1 MADDD
6 ATARHTTKAT
16 TGRAA
21 KKAVVKK
28 SGAGAPVTKKAPV
41 SRKAAPKKAAPKKAA
56 PKKAVKKTAAAKKV
70 SPAADRGATL
80 APRKKKAPPLR
91 LAAEQTFDD
100 DWQEPEPE
108 PVRED
113 PSARIRAVLRAAAQS
128 LEGGDAPAAT
138 APPRPA
144 VTAPPPAPDEPTTR
158 VLVSPVP
165 AEDDEWG
172 ADEMEMEDE
181 LEAEAELD
189 AEEVTEADEEGDEDE
204 WAPPEVLDD
213 TATMA
218 VPTAPPER
226 TEPPPPSRPPLP
238 PTGVIT
244 APPEPAPEKPE
255 KKPRR
260 GLRRLI
266 LAILLIAVVAVAGII
281 GYSLLRDEGV
291 DYSKLKVG
299 DCFDSSPSNEVRGVK
314 VKDCSEPHNSEIFFL
329 VTHPAGP
336 DEPYP
341 GKEVLVQFAADACLG
356 QPLTDYLGI
365 PLEQSSLKDF
375 EIVPQE
381 SAWKDG
387 RRVLVCGLD
396 TGGQGDI
403 TGSVRGTRR

>member
-6 ATARHTTKAT
+6 ATARPTRKAT
-16 TGRAA
+16 TGKAA
-21 KKAVVKK
+21 KKPVTKK
-28 SGAGAPVTKKAPV
+28 SGAAAPGTKKAPV
-41 SRKAAPKKAAPKKAA
+41 SRKAAPKKA
-56 PKKAVKKTAAAKKV
+56 VRKTAAAKKV
-70 SPAADRGATL
+70 SSASDRGATL

-91 LAAEQTFDD
+91 LAAEQTFADD

-113 PSARIRAVLRAAAQS
+113 PSARIRAVLRAAAES
-128 LEGGDAPAAT
+128 LDSADAPAAT
-138 APPRPA
+138 APATPPRPV
-144 VTAPPPAPDEPTTR
+144 VTAPPRAPDEPTTR
-158 VLVSPVP
+158 VLVSPAP
-165 AEDDEWG
+165 AEDEEWD
-172 ADEMEMEDE
+172 ANEME
-181 LEAEAELD
+181 LEAEADLE
-189 AEEVTEADEEGDEDE
+189 AEEEVSEAEEERDEDE
-204 WAPPEVLDD
+204 WAPPDVLDD

-218 VPTAPPER
+218 VPAAPAER

-244 APPEPAPEKPE
+244 APPEPAPEK
-255 KKPRR
+255 KPRR

-266 LAILLIAVVAVAGII
+266 LAVLLIAVVAVAGIV

-341 GKEVLVQFAADACLG
+341 GKEALVQFAADACLG

-365 PLEQSSLKDF
+365 PLEQSTLKDF

-387 RRVLVCGLD
+387 RRVLVCGID

>member
-1 MADDD
+1 VPREGLATDAALEENMADDD
-6 ATARHTTKAT
+6 ARARRTTKAT

-21 KKAVVKK
+21 NKVVKK
-28 SGAGAPVTKKAPV
+28 SGAGAPVTKQAPV
-41 SRKAAPKKAAPKKAA
+41 PRKAAPQ
-56 PKKAVKKTAAAKKV
+56 KAVKKTAAAKKV
-70 SPAADRGATL
+70 STAADRRATL

-100 DWQEPEPE
+100 DWQEPEPH

-128 LEGGDAPAAT
+128 LESADTPA
-138 APPRPA
+138 PA

-165 AEDDEWG
+165 AEEEEWG
-172 ADEMEMEDE
+172 ADEMEMEEE
-181 LEAEAELD
+181 LEAEGEVAE
-189 AEEVTEADEEGDEDE
+189 AEEDLDEDE

-218 VPTAPPER
+218 VPAASPEER

-260 GLRRLI
+260 GLRRLL
-266 LAILLIAVVAVAGII
+266 LAILVIAVVAVAGIV

-299 DCFDSSPSNEVRGVK
+299 ECFDSSPSNEVRGVK

-356 QPLTDYLGI
+356 QPLTDYLGV

-381 SAWKDG
+381 SAWEDG
-387 RRVLVCGLD
+387 RRVLVCGID
-396 TGGQGDI
+396 TGGEGKI
-403 TGSVRGTRR
+403 TGSVKGTRR

>member
-1 MADDD
+1 MATDAALEENMADDD
-6 ATARHTTKAT
+6 ARARRTTKAT

-41 SRKAAPKKAAPKKAA
+41 SRNAAPT
-56 PKKAVKKTAAAKKV
+56 KAVKKTT
-70 SPAADRGATL
+70 ADRGATL
-80 APRKKKAPPLR
+80 APRKKKAPPLG

-128 LEGGDAPAAT
+128 LEGADAPVAA
-138 APPRPA
+138 A
-144 VTAPPPAPDEPTTR
+144 PAPRSDEPSTR

-165 AEDDEWG
+165 AEEEEWG
-172 ADEMEMEDE
+172 ADEMEMEE
-181 LEAEAELD
+181 EEVAEAKEEL
-189 AEEVTEADEEGDEDE
+189 DEDE

-218 VPTAPPER
+218 VPAAPPER

-266 LAILLIAVVAVAGII
+266 LAVLLIAVVAVAGVV

-314 VKDCSEPHNSEIFFL
+314 VEDCSKPHNSEIFFL

-356 QPLTDYLGI
+356 QPLTDYLGV

-387 RRVLVCGLD
+387 RRVLVCGID